1 MTAMHNGIHLFVLL
15 IVCVTPID
23 SVQKYMTLYI
33 VYTCTCTCTCID
45 MYMYDC
51 VHIIMPNGIHV

>member
-51 VHIIMPNGIHV
+51 VHNYA